1 MKGWIAR
8 FVVALSIASCMLPA
22 AQARPWTRQNYLTGR
37 VTLVISGNFFLC
49 ESANGRE
56 NLVRMA
62 DIEAPEPTQPYGEEA
77 RRYLRD
83 LIWQNKIS
91 IKVRDQKDEKYE
103 KYENNNY
110 VLGELYY
117 RKLNVNREM
126 IRQGYAWANRKNTS
140 SIYLRI
146 ERDAHSFGFG
156 LWHDVEAR
164 YPAEFRRENPMD
176 FEDLKKLAQER
187 DEQIENEAAS
197 QKSRNSSKAQTSR

>member
-22 AQARPWTRQNYLTGR
+22 AQARSWTRQNYLTCR

-103 KYENNNY
+103 NNENNDY
-110 VLGELYY
+110 VLGEIYY